1 MIPANSWT
9 VSGNWRLIMNKV
21 YTRDSFMDSYNSL
34 PELFR
39 GNIRDALVEFRDSRL
54 MKSRHPEK
62 LPAYSGMYSL
72 RVDRRY
78 RILMNKIASGTYVLL
93 LAGPHDVTYDW
104 AEKNKKAV
112 GGMSMDPS
120 DYTPLE
126 EAMPE
131 LFSMQ
136 ETLPEKDN
144 QPAVGVE
151 PRRKGLFAKFSD
163 RKLMKGLAG
172 PEELDIVR
180 SWNTLEDF
188 EAQEGTITRSSVFY
202 LRHLCDG
209 MSVEEALHELN
220 MLKQNH
226 EEHEAFERGM
236 DNIRKNYR
244 STYINSNF
252 PHISGENGKYC
263 LLAGTF
269 GSGKTAELIGSINHA
284 DEYVSKRDRI
294 LFLVSNPDY
303 LSDMRSYLQIVA
315 DPKQMKRV
323 DVLDYTGLMRHL
335 MEDCGK
341 RWGYDFRVAE
351 INEDDDLLDMFLE
364 AAESV
369 EDMDLESWDLMHDWE
384 YVVENYGTFTEEDYM
399 TTPRLECENITEEQ
413 REKVWEVFEEFIRRM
428 EEERF
433 YTVGYAISKL
443 MPAIKR
449 KSYKPYSLILADDIQ
464 FLNYLKVDFLT
475 LLQKSSL
482 SAYTIDIGQEHY
494 VHCMRD
500 LTNPKCI
507 EGKIFYGIK
516 NLRLDAEK
524 MKLACPQVPA
534 SMTKLQTNMKGIE
547 LIQVESCAP
556 EDNSEFEKKL
566 CELVRSLPDPN
577 NNVIVAIDDEDAE
590 AYSEIL
596 ERNGINTVIVDDS
609 QSYFDYLLDNGIR
622 ICTYIRLGC
631 LVFENV
637 IIPDTYEDLLDPN
650 DDSGLGIPDRYWYFD
665 WTERLAYKMM
675 LFGHAVAASRKT
687 TYLFEPKDDASLV
700 QLYRENVN

>member
-1 MIPANSWT
+1 
-9 VSGNWRLIMNKV
+9 MNKV
-21 YTRDSFMDSYNSL
+21 FTRDSFIDSYNDL

-39 GNIRDALVEFRDSRL
+39 GNIRDALVEFRDSKL
-54 MKSRHPEK
+54 MKGRHPEK
-62 LPAYSGMYSL
+62 LPAYAGMYSL

-93 LAGPHDVTYDW
+93 LVGPHDVTYDW

-112 GGMSMDPS
+112 SGMSMDPS
-120 DYTPLE
+120 DYTSLE
-126 EAMPE
+126 DAMPD
-131 LFSMQ
+131 LFPAQ
-136 ETLPEKDN
+136 DTLPEKAD
-144 QPAVGVE
+144 QPAVSSV
-151 PRRKGLFAKFSD
+151 PQRKDLFGKFSD
-163 RKLMKGLAG
+163 RKLMKGLTSQ
-172 PEELDIVR
+172 EELDIVR
-180 SWNTLEDF
+180 SWNTREDF
-188 EAQEGTITRSSVFY
+188 EGQKDAVAPTSAFY
-202 LRHLCDG
+202 LKHLCDG
-209 MSVEEALHELN
+209 MSIEDALHELN
-220 MLKQNH
+220 ILKQNH
-226 EEHEAFERGM
+226 EEHEAFEKEM
-236 DNIRKNYR
+236 NNIRKNFR

-252 PHISGENGKYC
+252 PHISGDNSKYC

-269 GSGKTAELIGSINHA
+269 GSGKTAELIGLINDA
-284 DEYVSKRDRI
+284 EEYVSKRDRI

-323 DVLDYTGLMRHL
+323 DVMDYTGLMNHL

-341 RWGYDFRVAE
+341 RWGYDFRIAE
-351 INEDDDLLDMFLE
+351 INEDDDLLDMFLD

-369 EDMDLESWDLMHDWE
+369 EDLDLETWDLMHDWE
-384 YVVENYGTFTEEDYM
+384 YVAENYGAFTQEEYM

-413 REKVWEVFEEFIRRM
+413 REKVWEVFEKFIGRM
-428 EEERF
+428 EEEKF

-449 KSYKPYSLILADDIQ
+449 KSYKPYGLILADDIQ

-475 LLQKSSL
+475 ILQKSTM
-482 SAYTIDIGQEHY
+482 SAYSIDIGQEHY

-507 EGKIFYGIK
+507 TGNIFYGMI
-516 NLRLDAEK
+516 NLRLNAEK
-524 MKLACPQVPA
+524 MKLACPQVP
-534 SMTKLQTNMKGIE
+534 SSLTKLQTNMKGIG
-547 LIQVESCAP
+547 LIPVESCIP
-556 EDNSEFEKKL
+556 KDNSDFENKL

-596 ERNGINTVIVDDS
+596 EKNGINTVIVDDS
-609 QSYFDYLLDNGIR
+609 QSYFDYLLDDGIR
-622 ICTYIRLGC
+622 ICTFLRLGC

-637 IIPDTYEDLLDPN
+637 IIPNTYEDMFDPN
-650 DDSGLGIPDRYWYFD
+650 VESGMEIPDRYWYFD
-665 WTERLAYKMM
+665 WIERLAYKMM

-687 TYLFEPKDDASLV
+687 TYLFEPHDEASLV
-700 QLYRENVN
+700 QLYRENVH

>member
-1 MIPANSWT
+1 
-9 VSGNWRLIMNKV
+9 MNKV
-21 YTRDSFMDSYNSL
+21 YTRDSFIDSYNDL

-39 GNIRDALVEFRDSRL
+39 GNIRDALVEFRESKL

-62 LPAYSGMYSL
+62 LPAYAGMYSL

-93 LAGPHDVTYDW
+93 LVGPHDVIYDW
-104 AEKNKKAV
+104 AEKNKKSV
-112 GGMSMDPS
+112 SGMSIDQS

-126 EAMPE
+126 EAMPN
-131 LFSMQ
+131 LFPAEAS
-136 ETLPEKDN
+136 EPEKDK
-144 QPAVGVE
+144 QPVIDSE
-151 PRRKGLFAKFSD
+151 PQRKDLFSKFSD
-163 RKLMKGLAG
+163 RKLMKGLTG
-172 PEELDIVR
+172 QEELNIVR
-180 SWNTLEDF
+180 SWNTREDF
-188 EAQEGTITRSSVFY
+188 EAQKGSVAPNSAFY
-202 LRHLCDG
+202 LKLLCDG
-209 MSVEEALHELN
+209 MTIEDALHELN
-220 MLKQNH
+220 ILKQNH
-226 EEHEAFERGM
+226 EEHEAFEREM
-236 DNIRKNYR
+236 SNIRKNYK
-244 STYINSNF
+244 STYNNSNF

-269 GSGKTAELIGSINHA
+269 GSGKTAELIGSINNA
-284 DEYVSKRDRI
+284 EEYVSKRDRI

-303 LSDMRSYLQIVA
+303 LSDMKSYLQIVA

-323 DVLDYTGLMRHL
+323 DVLDYTGLMNHL

-351 INEDDDLLDMFLE
+351 INEDDDLLDMFLD

-369 EDMDLESWDLMHDWE
+369 EELELESWDLMHDWE
-384 YVVENYGTFTEEDYM
+384 YVAENYGAFTEEEYM

-413 REKVWEVFEEFIRRM
+413 RAKVWEVFEKFISRM
-428 EEERF
+428 EDEKI

-449 KSYKPYSLILADDIQ
+449 KSYKPYGLILADDIQ

-475 LLQKSSL
+475 LLQKSSA

-507 EGKIFYGIK
+507 TGNIFYGIK
-516 NLRLDAEK
+516 NLRLNAEK
-524 MKLACPQVPA
+524 MKLACPQVPS

-547 LIQVESCAP
+547 LIPVESSDP
-556 EDNSEFEKKL
+556 EDNSDFEKKL
-566 CELVRSLPDPN
+566 CKLVRSLPDPN

-609 QSYFDYLLDNGIR
+609 QSYFDYLLDDGIR
-622 ICTYIRLGC
+622 ICTFLRLGC

-637 IIPDTYEDLLDPN
+637 IIPNTYEGLLDPN
-650 DDSGLGIPDRYWYFD
+650 IDSGMEIPDRYWYFD
-665 WTERLAYKMM
+665 WVERLSYKMM

-687 TYLFEPKDDASLV
+687 TYLFEPQDDSSLV
-700 QLYRENVN
+700 QLYRENVH

>member
-1 MIPANSWT
+1 MIPANFWN
-9 VSGNWRLIMNKV
+9 VSGKWRLKMNKV
-21 YTRDSFMDSYNSL
+21 YTRNSFIESYNDL

-39 GNIRDALVEFRDSRL
+39 GNIRDALIEFRDSKL

-62 LPAYSGMYSL
+62 LPAYAGMYSL

-93 LAGPHDVTYDW
+93 LVGPHDVIYDW
-104 AEKNKKAV
+104 AEKNKKSV
-112 GGMSMDPS
+112 SGMSMDPS
-120 DYTPLE
+120 DYIRLE
-126 EAMPE
+126 DAMPE
-131 LFSMQ
+131 LFPAQ
-136 ETLPEKDN
+136 ESAPEKDE
-144 QPAVGVE
+144 QLIVDSE
-151 PRRKGLFAKFSD
+151 HQRKGLFGKISD
-163 RKLMKGLAG
+163 RKLMKGLTG

-180 SWNTLEDF
+180 SWITIEDF
-188 EAQEGTITRSSVFY
+188 EAQEGTISRSSAFY

-220 MLKQNH
+220 ILKQNH
-226 EEHEAFERGM
+226 EEHEAFEREM
-236 DNIRKNYR
+236 ENIRKNYR

-252 PHISGENGKYC
+252 PHISGDKGKYC

-269 GSGKTAELIGSINHA
+269 GSGKTAELIGSINNA
-284 DEYVSKRDRI
+284 DEYVPKRDRI

-323 DVLDYTGLMRHL
+323 DVLDYTGLMTHL

-351 INEDDDLLDMFLE
+351 INEDDDLLDMFLD

-369 EDMDLESWDLMHDWE
+369 DDLDLESWDLMHDWA
-384 YVVENYGTFTEEDYM
+384 YVAENYGAFTQEEYM

-413 REKVWEVFEEFIRRM
+413 REKVWEVFEKFIGRM
-428 EEERF
+428 EEEKF

-449 KSYKPYSLILADDIQ
+449 KSYKPYGLILADDIQ

-482 SAYTIDIGQEHY
+482 SAYSIDIGQEHY

-500 LTNPKCI
+500 LTNPRCI
-507 EGKIFYGIK
+507 EGTIFYGIK
-516 NLRLDAEK
+516 NLRLNAEK
-524 MKLACPQVPA
+524 MKLACPQVPS

-547 LIQVESCAP
+547 LIQVECCDP
-556 EDNSEFEKKL
+556 EENSEFEQKL
-566 CELVRSLPDPN
+566 CDLVRSLPDPN

-590 AYSEIL
+590 SYSEIL
-596 ERNGINTVIVDDS
+596 ERHGINTVIVDDS
-609 QSYFDYLLDNGIR
+609 QSYFDYLLDDGIR
-622 ICTYIRLGC
+622 ICTFLRLGC

-637 IIPDTYEDLLDPN
+637 IIPNTYEDLLDPN
-650 DDSGLGIPDRYWYFD
+650 VESGMEIPDRYWYFD
-665 WTERLAYKMM
+665 WIERLAYKMM

-700 QLYRENVN
+700 QLYRENVH

>member
-1 MIPANSWT
+1 
-9 VSGNWRLIMNKV
+9 MNKV

-323 DVLDYTGLMRHL
+323 DVLDYTGLMKHL

-369 EDMDLESWDLMHDWE
+369 KDVGLESWDLMHDWE
-384 YVVENYGTFTEEDYM
+384 YVVENYGTFTEEEYM

-413 REKVWEVFEEFIRRM
+413 REKVWEVFEKFISRM
-428 EEERF
+428 EEEKF
-433 YTVGYAISKL
+433 YTVGYAVSKL

-449 KSYKPYSLILADDIQ
+449 KSYKPYGLILADDIQ

-475 LLQKSSL
+475 LLQKSPL

-547 LIQVESCAP
+547 LISVESCAP

-566 CELVRSLPDPN
+566 CDLVRSLPDPN
-577 NNVIVAIDDEDAE
+577 NNVIAAIDDEDAQT
-590 AYSEIL
+590 YSEIL

-609 QSYFDYLLDNGIR
+609 QSYFDYLLDDGIR

-650 DDSGLGIPDRYWYFD
+650 VDSGLEIPDRYWYFD
-665 WTERLAYKMM
+665 WTERLACKMM

-700 QLYRENVN
+700 QLYRKNVH

>member
-1 MIPANSWT
+1 
-9 VSGNWRLIMNKV
+9 MNKV
-21 YTRDSFMDSYNSL
+21 FTRDSFIDSYNDL

-39 GNIRDALVEFRDSRL
+39 GNIRDALVEFRDSKL
-54 MKSRHPEK
+54 MKGRHPEK
-62 LPAYSGMYSL
+62 LPAYAGMYSL

-93 LAGPHDVTYDW
+93 LVGPHDVTYDW

-112 GGMSMDPS
+112 SGMSMDPS
-120 DYTPLE
+120 DYTSLE
-126 EAMPE
+126 DAMPD
-131 LFSMQ
+131 LFPAQ
-136 ETLPEKDN
+136 DTLPEKAD
-144 QPAVGVE
+144 QPAVSSV
-151 PRRKGLFAKFSD
+151 PQRKDLFGKFSD
-163 RKLMKGLAG
+163 RKLMKGLTSQ
-172 PEELDIVR
+172 EELDIVR
-180 SWNTLEDF
+180 SWNTREDF
-188 EAQEGTITRSSVFY
+188 EGQKDAVAPTSAFY
-202 LRHLCDG
+202 LKHLCDG
-209 MSVEEALHELN
+209 MSIEDALNELN
-220 MLKQNH
+220 ILKQNH
-226 EEHEAFERGM
+226 EEHEAFEKEM
-236 DNIRKNYR
+236 NNIRKNFR

-252 PHISGENGKYC
+252 PHISGDNSKYC

-269 GSGKTAELIGSINHA
+269 GSGKTAELIGLINDA
-284 DEYVSKRDRI
+284 EEYVSKRDRI

-323 DVLDYTGLMRHL
+323 DVMDYTGLMNHL

-341 RWGYDFRVAE
+341 RWGYDFRIAE
-351 INEDDDLLDMFLE
+351 INEDDDLLDMFLD

-369 EDMDLESWDLMHDWE
+369 EDLDLETWDLMHDWE
-384 YVVENYGTFTEEDYM
+384 YVAENYGAFTQEEYM

-413 REKVWEVFEEFIRRM
+413 REKVWEVFEKFIGRM
-428 EEERF
+428 EEEKF

-449 KSYKPYSLILADDIQ
+449 KSYKPYGLILADDIQ

-475 LLQKSSL
+475 ILQKSTM
-482 SAYTIDIGQEHY
+482 SAYSIDIGQEHY

-507 EGKIFYGIK
+507 TGNIFYGMI
-516 NLRLDAEK
+516 NLRLNAEK
-524 MKLACPQVPA
+524 MKLACPQVP
-534 SMTKLQTNMKGIE
+534 SSLTKLQTNMKGIG
-547 LIQVESCAP
+547 LIPVESCIP
-556 EDNSEFEKKL
+556 KDNSDFENKL

-596 ERNGINTVIVDDS
+596 EKNGINTVIVDDS
-609 QSYFDYLLDNGIR
+609 QSYFDYLLDDGIR
-622 ICTYIRLGC
+622 ICTFLRLGC

-637 IIPDTYEDLLDPN
+637 IIPNTYEDMFDPN
-650 DDSGLGIPDRYWYFD
+650 VESGMEIPDRYWYFD
-665 WTERLAYKMM
+665 WIERLAYKMM

-687 TYLFEPKDDASLV
+687 TYLFEPHDEASLV
-700 QLYRENVN
+700 QLYRENVH